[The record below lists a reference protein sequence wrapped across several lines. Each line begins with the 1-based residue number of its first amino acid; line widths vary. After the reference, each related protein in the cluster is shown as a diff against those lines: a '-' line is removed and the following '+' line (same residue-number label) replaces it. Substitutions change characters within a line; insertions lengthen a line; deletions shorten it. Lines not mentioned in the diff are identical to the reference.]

1 MMLSRKSFLKLPSTT
16 TAFTAMAFIG
26 ETIIAGTASR
36 DVHEFTLEGNYTEWS
51 NNSQIP
57 SKWRSYRSKI
67 VSISQHK
74 NYPIIFCD
82 NESFTVLKREW
93 PAKDY
98 LRKIK
103 NIELEKGHKNETRCE
118 FTEVSRWKF
127 VLHCEMFS
135 DGDIL
140 LIERPVG
147 E

>member
-1 MMLSRKSFLKLPSTT
+1 
-16 TAFTAMAFIG
+16 MAFIG

-103 NIELEKGHKNETRCE
+103 NSELN
-118 FTEVSRWKF
+118 
-127 VLHCEMFS
+127 L
-135 DGDIL
+135 
-140 LIERPVG
+140 
-147 E
+147 